1 MVGLAVIL
9 AISWLLLWL
18 FTKTNLLALGISP
31 NRKRIADFIFGLLSS
46 SIACG
51 LILILIIAL
60 SHSSLTINPKFT
72 TKTFFNSSFWMLKSV
87 LFEELIFRGAL
98 FYIAIKKIG
107 VRNAC
112 ILSSVAFGIYHWFSY
127 GIFGNV
133 PQMIYIFLLTGIAG
147 LLFAYS
153 FVFTKSLWLPIG
165 LHLGWNVVAVVIF
178 SQGPL
183 GNQMLISSGGNK
195 LDGIWTV
202 FFFVYQIAALP
213 LVTYFYFRKQINA
226 TRLVQQ
232 KSAVRKFVL
241 SINVH

>member
-9 AISWLLLWL
+9 AMSWLLLWL
-18 FTKTNLLALGISP
+18 FTKTNLLALGIMP
-31 NRKRIADFIFGLLSS
+31 NRKRMANFIFGLLSS
-46 SIACG
+46 SLICG
-51 LILILIIAL
+51 LCLFLIITL

-87 LFEELIFRGAL
+87 LFEELLFRGAL
-98 FYIAIKKIG
+98 FYIALKKIG

-133 PQMIYIFLLTGIAG
+133 PQMIYIFLLTGFGG
-147 LLFAYS
+147 LLFSYS

-165 LHLGWNVVAVVIF
+165 LHLGWNIVAVVIF

-183 GNQMLISSGGNK
+183 GNQMLINSGGDK
-195 LDGIWTV
+195 LGGIWML

-213 LVTYFYFRKQINA
+213 LVTYLYLRKQINA
-226 TRLVQQ
+226 NKKQ
-232 KSAVRKFVL
+232 KSAVQKNDLTVP
-241 SINVH
+241 VH